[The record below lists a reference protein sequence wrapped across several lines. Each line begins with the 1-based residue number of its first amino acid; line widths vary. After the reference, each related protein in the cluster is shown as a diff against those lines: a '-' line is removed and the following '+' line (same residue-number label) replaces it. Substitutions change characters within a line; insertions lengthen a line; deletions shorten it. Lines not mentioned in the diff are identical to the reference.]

1 VILRIQNSFLGG
13 LGGSNGLLCYWGS
26 LGFNNWSDNLLYW
39 LSNFGFD
46 TTHLSGL
53 AGNSLVFTLRVLGS
67 TCLTLGV
74 ELSNTDLLSLKLV
87 DSLHKNILVFELVT
101 LCTEVELVVNV
112 LVDFLG
118 VSVLL
123 EESTENAGSA
133 DGKDLGGHTGLSST
147 LSVTSTL
154 MATLSLLGL
163 VSLNTGTGVH
173 GDLSLND
180 DTILVE
186 LSDVLARVS
195 KSNFTGLVGIN
206 PNSLSSDF
214 KN

>member
-1 VILRIQNSFLGG
+1 MILSIQNSFLGG

-26 LGFNNWSDNLLYW
+26 LGFNNWGDNLNW
-39 LSNFGFD
+39 FSNLGFN

-67 TCLTLGV
+67 TCLTLSV
-74 ELSNTDLLSLKLV
+74 EFSNTDLFSLKLV
-87 DSLHKNILVFELVT
+87 DGLHKNVLVFELVT
-101 LCTEVELVVNV
+101 LCTEVELVVDV
-112 LVDFLG
+112 LVDLLG

-133 DGKDLGGHTGLSST
+133 DSKDLGGHTGLSST

-186 LSDVLARVS
+186 LSDVLAGVG
-195 KSNFTGLVGIN
+195 KSNFAGLVGIN